1 MIYDIYLWLT
11 SLSMIISR
19 SIHVATNGIFHSFLW
34 LSNIPYTHTHTHT
47 HTHAHTHTPRLL
59 HPFIWWQ
66 TRRLLLCLSYQKQ
79 CCSEHWGECMDLFKL
94 YVSLDMCPGVGLQD
108 HTVVLFLVFFRNLHT
123 VFHSDCTIF
132 HSHQMYRRVPFSPH
146 PLQYLLFVD
155 FLMMAI
161 LMKVRWYL
169 IIVLIHLTFKEWLS
183 ATSCELSRVR
193 ELKIPLSSVT
203 FPKLGYMLVLGL
215 GCTFIYLG
223 EELSGDFWGKE
234 WYKKCDKYKHSFQKG
249 KCSISRLMSCH
260 MTLTHCL
267 NPNPLGEPS
276 FLSAK

>member
-1 MIYDIYLWLT
+1 MAVVN
-11 SLSMIISR
+11 SAA
-19 SIHVATNGIFHSFLW
+19 V
-34 LSNIPYTHTHTHT
+34 NIGMH
-47 HTHAHTHTPRLL
+47 
-59 HPFIWWQ
+59 
-66 TRRLLLCLSYQKQ
+66 
-79 CCSEHWGECMDLFKL
+79 
-94 YVSLDMCPGVGLQD
+94 VSLQIIAFSLDICPGVELLD
-108 HTVVLFLVFFRNLHT
+108 HMAPLFI
-123 VFHSDCTIF
+123 IF
-132 HSHQMYRRVPFSPH
+132 WETSILFSMPATPIYIPTNSAFSPH